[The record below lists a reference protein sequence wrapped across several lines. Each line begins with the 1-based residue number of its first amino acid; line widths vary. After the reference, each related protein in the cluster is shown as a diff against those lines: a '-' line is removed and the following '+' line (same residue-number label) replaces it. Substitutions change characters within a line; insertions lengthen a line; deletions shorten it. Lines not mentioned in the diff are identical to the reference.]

1 MQFAGLTP
9 PPAIII
15 LFVTFFPL
23 QGTFNLLV
31 YMFPRINRYF
41 EKRSL
46 SASATA
52 SMTSLTGAKSFFSSL
67 RQSNMERG
75 RSREKG
81 KDNVLTTTTSV
92 TMESEIRKSTIV
104 SSTENGAVGDD
115 AKAKA
120 EVSFTAE
127 PIMEE
132 FKDYEGGGDGKRFE
146 NGDDAIDELA
156 NIVEA

>member
-67 RQSNMERG
+67 RQSNMEKRRG
-75 RSREKG
+75 QRKG
-81 KDNVLTTTTSV
+81 TDKVLTTATSV
-92 TMESEIRKSTIV
+92 IVESEIRKSTIV
-104 SSTENGAVGDD
+104 SSTENTDGVVGND
-115 AKAKA
+115 ARSKA
-120 EVSFTAE
+120 EISFV
-127 PIMEE
+127 EE
-132 FKDYEGGGDGKRFE
+132 LNDNEEGEEANGGESSE

>member
-67 RQSNMERG
+67 RQSNMEKRRG
-75 RSREKG
+75 QRKG
-81 KDNVLTTTTSV
+81 KDKVLTTATSV
-92 TMESEIRKSTIV
+92 TVESEIRKSTIV
-104 SSTENGAVGDD
+104 SSIENTNGVVGDLT
-115 AKAKA
+115 KSKA
-120 EVSFTAE
+120 EISFV
-127 PIMEE
+127 EE
-132 FKDYEGGGDGKRFE
+132 SNDNEERGEAHGGESSG

>member
-67 RQSNMERG
+67 RQSNMEKRRG
-75 RSREKG
+75 QRKG
-81 KDNVLTTTTSV
+81 TDKVLTTATSV
-92 TMESEIRKSTIV
+92 IVESEIRKSTIV
-104 SSTENGAVGDD
+104 SSTEN
-115 AKAKA
+115 
-120 EVSFTAE
+120 AE
-127 PIMEE
+127 PVEGELNDNEE
-132 FKDYEGGGDGKRFE
+132 GEEANGGESSE

>member
-46 SASATA
+46 SASVTA
-52 SMTSLTGAKSFFSSL
+52 SMTSLTGAKAFFSSL
-67 RQSNMERG
+67 RQSNIERG

-81 KDNVLTTTTSV
+81 KDKVPTTATSV
-92 TMESEIRKSTIV
+92 IVESEIRKSTIV
-104 SSTENGAVGDD
+104 SSTEN
-115 AKAKA
+115 
-120 EVSFTAE
+120 AE
-127 PIMEE
+127 PVEGELNDNEE
-132 FKDYEGGGDGKRFE
+132 GEEANGGESSE

>member
-67 RQSNMERG
+67 RQSNMEKRRG
-75 RSREKG
+75 QR
-81 KDNVLTTTTSV
+81 KDKNKVLKTATSV
-92 TMESEIRKSTIV
+92 TVESEIRKSTIV
-104 SSTENGAVGDD
+104 GSTENTDGVVGNDVRS
-115 AKAKA
+115 KA
-120 EVSFTAE
+120 EISFV
-127 PIMEE
+127 EE
-132 FKDYEGGGDGKRFE
+132 SNDNEERGEAHGGESSE

>member
-75 RSREKG
+75 RGQRKG
-81 KDNVLTTTTSV
+81 KDKVLTTATSV
-92 TMESEIRKSTIV
+92 TVESEIRKSTIV
-104 SSTENGAVGDD
+104 SSTENTDGVVGNDVRS
-115 AKAKA
+115 KA
-120 EVSFTAE
+120 EISFV
-127 PIMEE
+127 EE
-132 FKDYEGGGDGKRFE
+132 SNDNEERGEAHGGESSE
-146 NGDDAIDELA
+146 NGDDAIDELT